1 MAANLSNRVLYRSP
15 DALQNLRLKV
25 TLTRVSGPRM
35 DRAREMDERFGA
47 GPTPQAQIQA
57 QQQQAQAATSLAPP
71 GPPLASQ
78 PPAPSTPPPAP
89 APPQSQS
96 FGGDEL
102 AGEADDASLAPS
114 AAVPTMMPAPGG
126 GSRRNRSA
134 LQQSSTA
141 LPGQGI
147 QQAPTAAATF
157 DPYGAGGGRPVTE
170 SYSPPSTTSSRDSP
184 PARGMEAWT
193 DDDAS
198 PVAGPVVEDYPGGA
212 ESLRD
217 QASGFQAQRVDTGEV
232 QTFTREIAWQEKI
245 FSFVEC
251 DRIARTGG
259 AVETELDRKYAS
271 MMREQGTQGETIY
284 TYVSADSFADER
296 DAERTVKRYT
306 CPSRSTVLRKS
317 VAPAHCTWP
326 SLS

>member
-114 AAVPTMMPAPGG
+114 AAV
-126 GSRRNRSA
+126 
-134 LQQSSTA
+134 
-141 LPGQGI
+141 
-147 QQAPTAAATF
+147 
-157 DPYGAGGGRPVTE
+157 RP
-170 SYSPPSTTSSRDSP
+170 
-184 PARGMEAWT
+184 
-193 DDDAS
+193 
-198 PVAGPVVEDYPGGA
+198 
-212 ESLRD
+212 
-217 QASGFQAQRVDTGEV
+217 
-232 QTFTREIAWQEKI
+232 
-245 FSFVEC
+245 
-251 DRIARTGG
+251 
-259 AVETELDRKYAS
+259 
-271 MMREQGTQGETIY
+271 
-284 TYVSADSFADER
+284 
-296 DAERTVKRYT
+296 
-306 CPSRSTVLRKS
+306 
-317 VAPAHCTWP
+317 
-326 SLS
+326 